1 MEKIVDEI
9 VIIDTDILI
18 DTGRANPETLSC
30 LKLLEQNSCLALSI
44 ITQMELMVGCR
55 NKKESKALERFMS
68 RFQILKL
75 SESISDKAV
84 NLLKSYRLSH
94 GILIPD
100 ALIAATALD
109 LDCSFVTKNQRDY
122 RFIDGLRL
130 ITYPSLCPDTR

>member
-1 MEKIVDEI
+1 MSEI
-9 VIIDTDILI
+9 ILIDTDILI
-18 DTGRANPETLSC
+18 DAGRAKPEALSC

-44 ITQMELMVGCR
+44 ITQMELLVGCR
-55 NKKESKALERFMS
+55 NKKESKSLERFIS

-84 NLLKSYRLSH
+84 NLLKIYRLSH

-109 LDCSFVTKNQRDY
+109 LDCPFVTKNQRDY
-122 RFIDGLRL
+122 RFINQLRL
-130 ITYPSLCPDTR
+130 LSYPS